1 MDSTILQ
8 QIIGSKKMKKILVFA
23 IMLILMLISI
33 FSAYAYDP
41 LPPEERMAWFFR
53 QYFDKAYRVE
63 QVWDFND
70 YSMPG
75 ELTEHY
81 YAVAYSS
88 PNDTDTPYFKRIGQ
102 NGEYYEY
109 SAKTG
114 AFLYAPSGI
123 VLFYGN
129 PYVTDTENHF
139 LSPEWLSWENPAVFE
154 AIAMQIGTDRL
165 GYVGDANGDGTV
177 NINDATT
184 VQKSLAEI
192 ELLTGLCSLA
202 ADFDGNNQL
211 SVADVTAI
219 QYTIADIK

>member
-1 MDSTILQ
+1 M
-8 QIIGSKKMKKILVFA
+8 
-23 IMLILMLISI
+23 
-33 FSAYAYDP
+33 
-41 LPPEERMAWFFR
+41 
-53 QYFDKAYRVE
+53 
-63 QVWDFND
+63 
-70 YSMPG
+70 
-75 ELTEHY
+75 
-81 YAVAYSS
+81 
-88 PNDTDTPYFKRIGQ
+88 
-102 NGEYYEY
+102 
-109 SAKTG
+109 
-114 AFLYAPSGI
+114 
-123 VLFYGN
+123 LFYGN

-192 ELLTGLCSLA
+192 ELLTGVCSLA